1 MFYAVKAKFDATRVF
16 ADINQGDDLTYPALQ
31 AVDVLVSEAVRKLVE
46 IEHDPYYA
54 EIRKSFK
61 VLRRKQNIVSME
73 LRSDMLR
80 QYVEFVRADE
90 EELRRKEK

>member
-1 MFYAVKAKFDATRVF
+1 M
-16 ADINQGDDLTYPALQ
+16 
-31 AVDVLVSEAVRKLVE
+31 LVSEAVRKLVE

-54 EIRKSFK
+54 GIRKSFK
-61 VLRRKQNIVSME
+61 VLRRKQNIFSME

-90 EELRRKEK
+90 EKLRKKREVKP